1 MFYRSIL
8 LIDDDIEEHDIF
20 LSAIKKLPT
29 NIQCA
34 ATGDASSALKHL
46 KTGKW
51 QTDLIFLDLNMPL
64 MTGQQF
70 LLELKKDKSTQHIP
84 VIIYSTTSHKATIEL
99 MKLMGA
105 LDFIT
110 KPTNFDEL
118 VTVLSSILLLKENA

>member
-1 MFYRSIL
+1 MSYRSIL

-20 LSAIKKLPT
+20 LSAIKKLPV
-29 NIQCA
+29 NIQCST
-34 ATGDASSALKHL
+34 TGDALTALKNL
-46 KTGKW
+46 KSGEW

-70 LLELKKDKSTQHIP
+70 LLELKKAKETQHIP

-99 MKLMGA
+99 MLQLGA

-110 KPTNFDEL
+110 KPSGFESL
-118 VTVLSSILLLKENA
+118 VSVLSSILLAKENV